1 MKKSVRLVTLIVM
14 FVLACFQFGFAQ
26 SGSNQGPGGGNQS
39 NTGKHLGF
47 GKPKLISGKALKVG
61 AVYRFDEIMPNVYA
75 LLSIDSLVNGA
86 QVDDID
92 DNSTGVGYA
101 DALQPRVNV
110 PGLLHSISH
119 EGYAVF
125 KMAFYSSNDNS
136 LVNLQTMSATGLD
149 IDGNA
154 TLKEFDEIDM
164 GGGSATYM
172 STTPDISVISIL
184 SGIKYRASNI
194 LGIERDGI
202 DTSGFAN
209 MFTVSK
215 SNVSSFKLKL
225 GGTSLQTTSSVRQF
239 SVYMQGFQYPNQITL
254 PVKLVDFT
262 ANYNNPNALLNWS
275 TAQEHNFNY
284 FMIERSTDGQN
295 FSQVALV
302 FGAGESDR
310 KIDYSY
316 NDKDLKGRGGILY
329 YRLKQVDIDG
339 KFTYSSVRIIRLGD
353 EKASITLTTF
363 PNPVAT
369 DLRITLPSSWQNK
382 HLQIDLYNVSGQRVN
397 AQEIANSSQTESIS
411 VASLQRGIYFVE
423 VRNGEETAKQRI
435 VKN

>member
-14 FVLACFQFGFAQ
+14 FVLTCFQFGFAQ
-26 SGSNQGPGGGNQS
+26 TGGNQGS
-39 NTGKHLGF
+39 NPGTNNGKHLGF

-61 AVYRFDEIMPNVYA
+61 AIYRFDEITPGIYA
-75 LLSIDSLVNGA
+75 LLTIDSLVNGA

-92 DNSTGVGYA
+92 DNSNGVGYT
-101 DALQPRVNV
+101 DALQPRVNI
-110 PGLLHSISH
+110 PGLRNSVSH
-119 EGYAVF
+119 DAYAVF
-125 KMAFYSSNDNS
+125 TMDFYNS
-136 LVNLQTMSATGLD
+136 TTNGSVNLQTLNATGLD

-164 GGGSATYM
+164 GGGTATYM

-184 SGIKYRASNI
+184 SGLKYRASNI

-202 DTSGFAN
+202 DTSAFAN

-215 SNVSSFKLKL
+215 SNVSSFKMKL

-254 PVKLVDFT
+254 PVKLVGFT

-339 KFTYSSVRIIRLGD
+339 KFSYSSVRIIRLGE
-353 EKASITLTTF
+353 EKTSVTLTTF

-369 DLRITLPSSWQNK
+369 DLRITLPTSWQNK
-382 HLQIDLYNVSGQRVN
+382 HIQIDLYNVNGQRVN
-397 AQEIANSSQTESIS
+397 GQDIANSSQTESIS

-423 VRNGEETAKQRI
+423 VRNDEETAKQRI